1 MSASRPDKIWLS
13 QLQQPLAAQ
22 IKQPGLEVVAD
33 IGFTRVCTDSRTLQA
48 GDLFVALRGP
58 NFDGHDYLARARQGG
73 AVAAIVSRFDESL
86 DLPQLL
92 VSDTLLGL
100 GQLAAWWRQQH
111 AIPIVAVTGS
121 NGKTTVKEMLASI
134 LRQHHQVQVT
144 QGNLNNDIGVPL
156 TLLGLNAGHEFA
168 VVEMG
173 ASKAGDID
181 YLTHL
186 TRPNVALITNVAPA
200 HLEGFGDIAGVARAK
215 GEIFN
220 GLGADGTAVLNAD
233 EARVGIWRVMTA
245 GRPVISFGLR
255 NMVDVTAVALS
266 GEAQPGCS
274 FKLCTPV
281 GQADIKLA
289 LVGRHNVMN
298 ALAASSAALALEIPL
313 ADIKAGLESMRPV
326 NGRLAPA
333 PGIFGVRLINDT
345 YNANPGSIRA
355 ALDVLVACE
364 GETAL
369 VLGDM
374 GELGNA
380 AAALHEQV
388 GRQARTSGVKRLYT
402 VGDFAGLAAGTFG
415 LGGQHFMDQTA
426 LITALKSDLAACEA
440 NGPCTVLVKGSR
452 SMHMERV
459 VEALAINGEAP
470 GAGQDSVK
478 QARVEA

>member
-1 MSASRPDKIWLS
+1 MGIVRPGRIQLSRL
-13 QLQQPLAAQ
+13 LEPLAAQ
-22 IKQPGLEVVAD
+22 IRHPGHESFAD
-33 IGFTRVCTDSRTLQA
+33 VSFSHVCTDTRALKA
-48 GDLFVALRGP
+48 GDFFVALSGP
-58 NFDGHDYLARARQGG
+58 NFDGHDYLAQAQRDG
-73 AVAAIVSRFDESL
+73 AVAAMVSRVND
-86 DLPQLL
+86 DLAFPQLL
-92 VSDTLLGL
+92 VDDTLLAL

-111 AIPIVAVTGS
+111 GIPVVAVTGS

-134 LRQHHQVQVT
+134 LRQQHRVLVT

-156 TLLGLNAGHEFA
+156 TLLGMNAGHEYA

-186 TRPNVALITNVAPA
+186 AQPDVALITNVAPA

-215 GEIFN
+215 GEIFS
-220 GLGADGTAVLNAD
+220 GLGVDGVAVLNAD

-245 GRPVISFGLR
+245 GRRVISFGLR
-255 NMVDVTAVALS
+255 NEVDVTAVALN
-266 GEAQPGCS
+266 GEAQTGCS
-274 FKLCTPV
+274 FKLCTPI
-281 GQADIKLA
+281 GQVDVALA

-298 ALAASSAALALEIPL
+298 ALAASSAAMALEIPL
-313 ADIKAGLESMRPV
+313 SDIKVGLESMRPV

-333 PGIFGVRLINDT
+333 LGIFGVRLINDT

-355 ALDVLVACE
+355 ALDVLVACT
-364 GETAL
+364 GETVL

-388 GRQARTSGVKRLYT
+388 GRQARTSGIKRLYT

-415 LGGQHFMDQTA
+415 VNGHHFSDQAA
-426 LITALKSDLAACEA
+426 LIVALKNDLADCQLK
-440 NGPCTVLVKGSR
+440 GSCTVLVKGSR